1 VVFLVFLMVRI
12 FIAIDLAPE
21 VRERM
26 RGPQGALAGCRARLS
41 VVAPPSIH
49 ITLKFLGEVDER
61 TLGRVKEALSEI
73 RFPPF
78 EVSLSGVKGN
88 PPPAPRVIW
97 CEVRDGGGCRRL
109 FELVE
114 GALEPLGIPREKRAY
129 TPHATLARVKRPD
142 PSLMPVLKGLAAEE
156 FGSCP
161 VRSIKLKKSTL
172 TPAGA
177 IYEDLLEVP
186 CE

>member
-1 VVFLVFLMVRI
+1 MVRT

-41 VVAPPSIH
+41 IVNPASIH
-49 ITLKFLGEVDER
+49 ITLKFLGEIDER
-61 TLGRVKEALSEI
+61 TLARVKEALSAI
-73 RFPPF
+73 RFEPF
-78 EVSLSGVKGN
+78 EITVAGIKGN
-88 PPPAPRVIW
+88 PSSGPRVVW
-97 CEVRDGGGCRRL
+97 CEVRDTGGCARL

-114 GALEPLGIPREKRAY
+114 KALAPLGVPSERRAY

-142 PSLMPVLKGLAAEE
+142 PSLIPVLKELATGE

-177 IYEDLLEVP
+177 VYEDILEVP
-186 CE
+186 CS

>member
-1 VVFLVFLMVRI
+1 MVRT

-41 VVAPPSIH
+41 LVKPPFIH
-49 ITLKFLGEVDER
+49 ITLKFLGEIDEKA
-61 TLGRVKEALSEI
+61 LARVKEALSAL
-73 RFPPF
+73 RFTPF
-78 EVSLSGVKGN
+78 EVSLAGVKGN
-88 PPPAPRVIW
+88 PPPSPRVIW
-97 CEVRDGGGCRRL
+97 CEVRDEGGCRRV
-109 FELVE
+109 FQLVE
-114 GALEPLGIPREKRAY
+114 DALAPLGIPRERRAY

-142 PSLMPVLKGLAAEE
+142 PSLIPVLKSLASEE

-172 TPAGA
+172 TPGGA

-186 CE
+186 CS

>member
-1 VVFLVFLMVRI
+1 MYQVFLMVRT

-41 VVAPPSIH
+41 LVKPPSIH
-49 ITLKFLGEVDER
+49 ITLKFLGEIDER
-61 TLGRVKEALSEI
+61 TLERVKEALAAI
-73 RFPPF
+73 RFEPF
-78 EVSLSGVKGN
+78 EVTIAGVKGN
-88 PPPAPRVIW
+88 PPPSPRVIW
-97 CEVRDGGGCRRL
+97 CEVRDGGASRRL
-109 FELVE
+109 FQLVE
-114 GALEPLGIPREKRAY
+114 ESLAPLGIPRERRPY

-142 PSLMPVLKGLAAEE
+142 ASLIPVLRSLAGEE
-156 FGSCP
+156 FGSCS

-172 TPAGA
+172 TPEGA

-186 CE
+186 CS

>member
-1 VVFLVFLMVRI
+1 MVRT

-41 VVAPPSIH
+41 LVAPPSIH
-49 ITLKFLGEVDER
+49 ITLKFLGEIDEKA
-61 TLGRVKEALSEI
+61 LARVKEALSAL
-73 RFPPF
+73 RFTPF
-78 EVSLSGVKGN
+78 EVSLAGVKGN
-88 PPPAPRVIW
+88 PPPSPRVIW
-97 CEVRDGGGCRRL
+97 CEVRDEGGCRRV
-109 FELVE
+109 FQLVE
-114 GALEPLGIPREKRAY
+114 DALAPLGIPRERRAY

-142 PSLMPVLKGLAAEE
+142 PSLIPVLKSLASEE

-172 TPAGA
+172 TPGGA

-186 CE
+186 CS

>member
-1 VVFLVFLMVRI
+1 MVRT

-41 VVAPPSIH
+41 LVKPPSIH
-49 ITLKFLGEVDER
+49 ITLKFLGEIDEK
-61 TLGRVKEALSEI
+61 TLDQVKEALSAI
-73 RFPPF
+73 RFTSF
-78 EVSLSGVKGN
+78 EVSLAGVKGN
-88 PPPAPRVIW
+88 PPPSPRVIW
-97 CEVRDGGGCRRL
+97 CEVRDNGGCRRV
-109 FELVE
+109 FQLVE
-114 GALEPLGIPREKRAY
+114 DALAPLGIQRERRPY

-142 PSLMPVLKGLAAEE
+142 PSLIPVLKSLASEE
-156 FGSCP
+156 FGYCP

-172 TPAGA
+172 TPGGA

-186 CE
+186 CS

>member
-1 VVFLVFLMVRI
+1 MVRT

-41 VVAPPSIH
+41 VVAPASIH
-49 ITLKFLGEVDER
+49 ITLKFLGEIDER
-61 TLGRVKEALSEI
+61 TLSRVKDALSAI
-73 RFPPF
+73 RFAPF
-78 EVSLSGVKGN
+78 EISLAGVTGN
-88 PPPAPRVIW
+88 PPPSPRVIW
-97 CEVRDGGGCRRL
+97 CEVRDDGGCRRL

-114 GALEPLGIPREKRAY
+114 KALAPIGIPREKRGY

-142 PSLMPVLKGLAAEE
+142 PSLIPVLASLEGEE

-161 VRSIKLKKSTL
+161 VRSIRLKKSTL

>member
-1 VVFLVFLMVRI
+1 MVRT

-21 VRERM
+21 VTERM

-41 VVAPPSIH
+41 LVKPGSIH
-49 ITLKFLGEVDER
+49 ITLKFLGEIDEQA
-61 TLGRVKEALSEI
+61 LARVKEALSSI

-78 EVSLSGVKGN
+78 EISLAGVKGN
-88 PPPAPRVIW
+88 PPPSPRVIW
-97 CEVRDGGGCRRL
+97 CEVRDDGGCRRI

-114 GALEPLGIPREKRAY
+114 KALAPLGIPREKRAY
-129 TPHATLARVKRPD
+129 TPHATLARVKRFD
-142 PSLMPVLKGLAAEE
+142 PSLIPPLKSLAGEE

-172 TPAGA
+172 TPAGP
-177 IYEDLLEVP
+177 IYEDLLEVR
-186 CE
+186 CT